1 MCRVGVVGC
10 CVMWGMAQV
19 LRPVGFQLTEESV
32 LGVGVEENLL
42 PQAELHCWVQLQLA
56 LHQMVMD
63 QEGGVMYGTSED
75 LVTLGLE
82 FSSVRVAWLSAVQNL
97 VVGRWEILLD

>member
-1 MCRVGVVGC
+1 M
-10 CVMWGMAQV
+10 
-19 LRPVGFQLTEESV
+19 GFQLMEESV
-32 LGVGVEENLL
+32 LGAGVEENLL
-42 PQAELHCWVQLQLA
+42 SQAELHCWMQLQLA

-63 QEGGVMYGTSED
+63 QEGGVMYGTFED

-82 FSSVRVAWLSAVQNL
+82 FSSVRVTWLSAVQNL